1 MIVISCTIGE
11 FVRNRVAFVHFNG
24 SGCDQGFSYS
34 HHHWR
39 NTGFVGSRTWNSPGP
54 GKLYLNLS
62 SCLLRSLRECRYVC
76 TVVIVNSYSIYSYR
90 YSTVEKRFNDVD

>member
-54 GKLYLNLS
+54 G
-62 SCLLRSLRECRYVC
+62 
-76 TVVIVNSYSIYSYR
+76 
-90 YSTVEKRFNDVD
+90 